1 MERVFCM
8 RSIMISIFCIICAFI
23 LGFIIN
29 NCKDRY
35 KLYLHPTYRAD
46 QYLLDSKTGNVWH
59 LVQDSNE
66 NLIWELMPKYVPDI
80 EDNKTENQEINK
92 K

>member
-1 MERVFCM
+1 
-8 RSIMISIFCIICAFI
+8 MISIFCIICAFI